1 MPVARTSG
9 VPALAAAAG
18 RHGRMTTP
26 RPCLAPTGRPARDA
40 YARGP
45 VDPHERDGHIPPTPD
60 PEVGAILRAAVEE
73 ATRLLGADGGFLY
86 LVDESDGGLRFAE
99 DAGATR
105 DPADRAWIRDLHLDP
120 GRGLLGAALEGR
132 RVVATSDY
140 AADAGFHHA
149 PAADRVVAELG
160 IRAMIAA
167 PMTMESR
174 ALGALAVYRTRP
186 RAFDDAHAALLR
198 ALADHAASSIHNRR
212 LISELAR
219 ERGLAARRTE
229 VERTLRHMAA
239 RIAVLPDPAVTL
251 AELVEQA
258 RRLLDVSVASV
269 DLVEPIDG
277 RWSWISPDG
286 GPIPSRGPTDLVRH
300 EEPDP
305 LPGVWGRAIRERRVV
320 ATGDY
325 AADASFLHH
334 PDTDALIEAGGLRS
348 VAAAPLL
355 SEGRLLG
362 VLSVAAPQVDAF
374 GVPELDLVE
383 ALSTLAATALGTTRR
398 LAELRS
404 SRAELALRVDREH
417 ALREIAARVSVI
429 AGPAEILQRIVDEAV
444 RLLDADG
451 ARIDLYDEH
460 LQLLVWGYASGDV
473 AEADR
478 AYFGT
483 GGLRVG
489 EGIAGR
495 AVREGRPV
503 FTGDF
508 LAETRLSK
516 RHAAVRY
523 AKETG
528 VRSVLSTPLLAEA
541 GPLGALSVVSRRAD
555 AFDADDGEVLAALAI
570 QASIAIA
577 NSRLVEELARSREE
591 LAHRADAERAIREL
605 ASQILAAGDVGTV
618 LKSTVDAAVRVLG
631 ADGALIDLVDEETG
645 TLGWAVDSGMDEFSD
660 APWLRSQRIAIGEG
674 LSGRAVAQRRVV
686 VTDDYA
692 ADPSFAHTDSA
703 DAFIGRAGIRA
714 MLAAPLVGDE
724 RPLGALEVYARRP
737 AAFDAEGMALAA
749 ALADQAG
756 IAVTNARLIEDLER
770 SREELARSVQT
781 ERSVREIAARIAAL
795 ADPAHVLARV
805 VDEARRLLSSDGAHL
820 TRMNEAR
827 TAVVPVVVA
836 GDMTERTSAW
846 LRTQEFPID
855 EGINGLAAGSDAVV
869 WTEDYRDD
877 PRIPHDPDDTAVARR
892 LGLRG
897 MAAAPLRAP
906 GGEVIGTL
914 AVSYRKPHV
923 FGVTDLERLQGLAD
937 HAAIALSNSLL
948 YERLRSSEA
957 LYRLLVEHSP
967 DVVYQADANGVF
979 TYVSES
985 LERLL
990 GWPPTE
996 VVGRHFSF
1004 LVDTAS
1010 MSEAGSRWAELAA
1023 SPGITV
1029 SSNLDLIAKDGSRH
1043 PYEVSATS
1051 LARDGAFAGMHGSAR
1066 DISERARLQREVR
1079 ESEASYRYL
1088 VQASPDAIWRADAD
1102 GAFTFWSATAD
1113 ALFGRPPEELV
1124 GTHWSSIVAE
1134 ESLAT
1139 ATDGWAQLRTD
1150 PDLVLRLEFRLLR
1163 ADGTTFRTETSAVP
1177 IFEDG
1182 RFAGAHGAVRDLSER
1197 DRLEHELLRQ
1207 AGELAAAEERAHLA
1221 RELHDSVTQAL
1232 FSMGLVIRSIEVL
1245 MGEDPPRARERLR
1258 TLADLQRDAL
1268 AEIRSLIFELRP
1280 GSLAE
1285 DGLVRA
1291 LRTHVAAVE
1300 GRIGLPV
1307 VLEADEDLGR
1317 FPLPVEDALYRIA
1330 QEALHNTV
1338 KHASARSVRIE
1349 VRRTAEGARLVV
1361 EDDGVGF
1368 DADAVAEG
1376 HLGLAGMRVRAE
1388 RVGGSLAVEP
1398 RRRGTRVVVTV
1409 PVGDR

>member
-1 MPVARTSG
+1 MEPNDRD
-9 VPALAAAAG
+9 
-18 RHGRMTTP
+18 
-26 RPCLAPTGRPARDA
+26 GRPTE
-40 YARGP
+40 P
-45 VDPHERDGHIPPTPD
+45 LDPT
-60 PEVGAILRAAVEE
+60 VGSILRDAVEE
-73 ATRLLGADGGFLY
+73 ATRLLGADGGFIY
-86 LVDESDGGLRFAE
+86 LVDPSDGGLRFAE
-99 DAGATR
+99 DAGVTR
-105 DPADRAWIRDLHLDP
+105 EAAGRAWIRDLHLEP
-120 GRGLLGAALEGR
+120 GQGLLGAAIAGR
-132 RVVATSDY
+132 RVVATDDY
-140 AADAGFHHA
+140 ERD
-149 PAADRVVAELG
+149 PAFRHTTGADRVVAELG

-167 PMTMESR
+167 PMAVEGHD
-174 ALGALAVYRTRP
+174 LGALAVYRARP
-186 RAFDDAHAALLR
+186 SRFDEAHSALLR
-198 ALADHAASSIHNRR
+198 ALAGHAASSIHNRR
-212 LISELAR
+212 LIAELAR
-219 ERGLAARRTE
+219 EREEAARRTE
-229 VERTLRHMAA
+229 VERTLRQLAA
-239 RIAVLPDPAVTL
+239 RIAVLPDPAETL
-251 AELVEQA
+251 AEIVEA
-258 RRLLDVSVASV
+258 TRRLLGAAVASV

-277 RWSWISPDG
+277 RWSWVAPAEAASATHDPTNFENRDG
-286 GPIPSRGPTDLVRH
+286 
-300 EEPDP
+300 PDP
-305 LPGVWGRAIRERRVV
+305 MPGIWGLAVREGRAV

-325 AADASFLHH
+325 LTDPSFVHH
-334 PDTDALIEAGGLRS
+334 PIPDGLVRRDGFRT

-362 VLSVAAPQVDAF
+362 VLGVMSPHPDAAGPA
-374 GVPELDLVE
+374 ELELLE
-383 ALSTLAATALGTTRR
+383 ALATLAATALGTTRR
-398 LAELRS
+398 LGELRS

-429 AGPAEILQRIVDEAV
+429 AGPEEILQRIVDECV

-451 ARIDLYDEH
+451 ARIDLYDEEH
-460 LQLLVWGYASGDV
+460 ELLVWGYAAGSV

-478 AYFGT
+478 AHFGT
-483 GGLRVG
+483 GGLRLG

-495 AVREGRPV
+495 AVLEGRPV

-508 LAETRLSK
+508 LGETRLSK

-528 VRSVLSTPLLAEA
+528 VRSVLSTPLVSDA
-541 GPLGALSVVSRRAD
+541 GPLGALSVVSRRRD
-555 AFDADDGEVLAALAI
+555 AFGAEDGEVLAALAT
-570 QASIAIA
+570 QAAIAIA
-577 NSRLVEELARSREE
+577 NSRLVEQLARSREE
-591 LAHRADAERAIREL
+591 LAHRAEAERAIRQL

-631 ADGALIDLVDEETG
+631 ADGALIDLVDEGSG
-645 TLGWAVDSGMDEFSD
+645 TLGWAVDSGMDGFSD
-660 APWLRSQRIAIGEG
+660 ASWLRTQKIAVGEG
-674 LSGRAVAQRRVV
+674 LSGRAVARRRVV

-692 ADPSFAHTDSA
+692 ADPSFAHTPSA
-703 DAFIGRAGIRA
+703 DAFIANAGIRA
-714 MLAAPLVGDE
+714 MLAAPIVGE
-724 RPLGALEVYARRP
+724 GRPLGALEVYARRP
-737 AAFDAEGMALAA
+737 AAFDGDAMDLAA

-756 IAVTNARLIEDLER
+756 IAVTNARLIEDLEA
-770 SREELARSVQT
+770 SRAALRRSVET

-805 VDEARRLLSSDGAHL
+805 VDEARRLLGSDGAHL

-846 LRTQEFPID
+846 LRTQEFPIG
-855 EGINGLAAGSDAVV
+855 EGINGLAAGQDTLV
-869 WTEDYRDD
+869 WTHDYDGD
-877 PRIPHDPDDTAVARR
+877 PRIPHDPDDNAVARR

-914 AVSYRKPHV
+914 AVSYRRPHD
-923 FGVTDLERLQGLAD
+923 FSEADLERLQGLAD

-948 YERLRSSEA
+948 YERLRASEA

-967 DVVYQADANGVF
+967 DVVYQADADGIF

-990 GWPPTE
+990 GWSPSE
-996 VVGRHFSF
+996 IVGRHFSF
-1004 LVDTAS
+1004 LVDEGSRQTG
-1010 MSEAGSRWAELAA
+1010 GSRWAELAA
-1023 SPGITV
+1023 NPGSTL
-1029 SSNLDLIAKDGSRH
+1029 SADLDLIAKDGTRH
-1043 PYEVSATS
+1043 PYEVTASS
-1051 LARDGAFAGMHGSAR
+1051 IGRDGVFVGMHGSAR
-1066 DISERARLQREVR
+1066 DISERARLQRELR
-1079 ESEASYRYL
+1079 ESEASYRHL
-1088 VQASPDAIWRADAD
+1088 VQASPDAIWRAAAD
-1102 GAFTFWSATAD
+1102 GRFTFWSATAE
-1113 ALFGRPPEELV
+1113 AVFGRPLEELV
-1124 GTHWSSIVAE
+1124 GSHWSSIVAE
-1134 ESLAT
+1134 ESLPVAT
-1139 ATDGWAQLRTD
+1139 EAWVQLASDTGR
-1150 PDLVLRLEFRLLR
+1150 VLRLEFRLLR
-1163 ADGTTFRTETSAVP
+1163 ADGSSFRTETSAVP
-1177 IFEDG
+1177 IFEG
-1182 RFAGAHGAVRDLSER
+1182 GVFAGAHGAVRDLSEH
-1197 DRLEHELLRQ
+1197 DRLERELVRQ
-1207 AGELAAAEERAHLA
+1207 AGELAAAEERTHLA

-1307 VLEADEDLGR
+1307 VLDADDDLGR

-1349 VRRTAEGARLVV
+1349 LRRTRAGARLVV

-1368 DADAVAEG
+1368 DPDAVADG
-1376 HLGLAGMRVRAE
+1376 HLGLTGMRARAE
-1388 RVGGSLAVEP
+1388 RVGGTLSVEP
-1398 RRRGTRVVVTV
+1398 RRRGTRVVVAV
-1409 PVGDR
+1409 PLSDG

>member
-1 MPVARTSG
+1 VEARDHD
-9 VPALAAAAG
+9 G
-18 RHGRMTTP
+18 RDP
-26 RPCLAPTGRPARDA
+26 APT
-40 YARGP
+40 
-45 VDPHERDGHIPPTPD
+45 ER
-60 PEVGAILRAAVEE
+60 EVGVILRAAVEE
-73 ATRLLGADGGFLY
+73 ATRLLGADGGFIY
-86 LVDESDGGLRFAE
+86 LVDDMDGGLRFAE
-99 DAGATR
+99 DAGVTR
-105 DPADRAWIRDLHLDP
+105 DAAGRDWIRDLHLDP
-120 GRGLLGAALEGR
+120 GRGLLGAAIAAR
-132 RVVATSDY
+132 RVVATDDY
-140 AADAGFHHA
+140 ARDPSFQHA
-149 PAADRVVAELG
+149 AAADRVVSELG

-167 PMTMESR
+167 PMAVDGR
-174 ALGALAVYRTRP
+174 DLGALAVYRARP
-186 RAFDDAHAALLR
+186 DAFDEADGALLG
-198 ALADHAASSIHNRR
+198 ALAGHAASSIHNRR

-219 ERGLAARRTE
+219 EREEAARRTE
-229 VERTLRHMAA
+229 VERTLRQLAA
-239 RIAVLPDPAVTL
+239 RIAVAVDPAETL
-251 AELVEQA
+251 ADLVDDA
-258 RRLLDVSVASV
+258 RRLLDASVASV
-269 DLVEPIDG
+269 DLVKPIDG
-277 RWSWISPDG
+277 RWSWITPSDGPVSP
-286 GPIPSRGPTDLVRH
+286 RGPTDLVRH
-300 EEPDP
+300 EADVQ
-305 LPGVWGRAIRERRVV
+305 LPGVWGRAVRERRAV

-325 AADASFLHH
+325 RADASFLHA
-334 PDTDALIEAGGLRS
+334 PETDAVIAAAGLRS

-362 VLSVAAPQVDAF
+362 VTSVASPRPDAF
-374 GVPELDLVE
+374 GPAEIELLE
-383 ALSTLAATALGTTRR
+383 ALATLAATALGTTRR

-444 RLLDADG
+444 RLLEADG
-451 ARIDLYDEH
+451 ARIDLYDER
-460 LQLLVWGYASGDV
+460 QRMLVWAYAAGDV

-483 GGLRVG
+483 GGLRLG

-495 AVREGRPV
+495 AVLEGRPV

-508 LAETRLSK
+508 LAETRLSR

-523 AKETG
+523 ARETG
-528 VRSVLSTPLLAEA
+528 VRSVLSTPLLSEA
-541 GPLGALSVVSRRAD
+541 GPLGALSVVSRRTS
-555 AFDADDGEVLAALAI
+555 AFDAEDGEVLAALAI

-577 NSRLVEELARSREE
+577 NSRLVEELGRSREE
-591 LAHRADAERAIREL
+591 LAQRAEAERAIRQL
-605 ASQILAAGDVGTV
+605 ASQILAAGRVETV

-631 ADGALIDLVDEETG
+631 ADGALIDLVDEESG
-645 TLGWAVDSGMDEFSD
+645 TLGWAVDSGMAGFAD
-660 APWLRSQRIAIGEG
+660 APWLRTQRIAIGEG
-674 LSGRAVAQRRVV
+674 ISGRAVAQRRVV

-692 ADPSFAHTDSA
+692 ADPSFAHTESA
-703 DAFIGRAGIRA
+703 DAFIGRAGIRS
-714 MLAAPLVGDE
+714 MLAAPIVGEE

-737 AAFDAEGMALAA
+737 GAFDAEGMALAA

-756 IAVTNARLIEDLER
+756 IAVTNARLIEDLQE
-770 SREELARSVQT
+770 SREELARSVET

-805 VDEARRLLSSDGAHL
+805 VDEARRLLGSDGAHL

-914 AVSYRKPHV
+914 AVSYRKPHA
-923 FGVTDLERLQGLAD
+923 FSETDLERLQGLAD

-967 DVVYQADANGVF
+967 DIVYQADADGVF

-990 GWPPTE
+990 GWSPSE
-996 VVGRHFSF
+996 IVGQHFSF
-1004 LVDTAS
+1004 LIDEAS
-1010 MSEAGSRWAELAA
+1010 RQAGGSRWAELATR
-1023 SPGITV
+1023 PGSTL
-1029 SSNLDLIAKDGSRH
+1029 SADLELVAKDGTRRL
-1043 PYEVSATS
+1043 YEVTASS
-1051 LARDGAFAGMHGSAR
+1051 IGRDGAFVGMHGSAR
-1066 DISERARLQREVR
+1066 DISERARLQRELR

-1102 GAFTFWSATAD
+1102 GRFTFWSATAES
-1113 ALFGRPPEELV
+1113 LFDRPLAELV
-1124 GTHWSSIVAE
+1124 GSHWSTIVAE
-1134 ESLAT
+1134 ESLET
-1139 ATDGWAQLRTD
+1139 ATEGWSRLATD
-1150 PDLVLRLEFRLLR
+1150 PDVVLRLEFVLLR
-1163 ADGTTFRTETSAVP
+1163 ADGSDFRTETSAVP

-1182 RFAGAHGAVRDLSER
+1182 VFAGAHGAVRDLSEH
-1197 DRLEHELLRQ
+1197 DRLERELVRQ

-1245 MGEDPPRARERLR
+1245 MGEDPARARERLR

-1307 VLEADEDLGR
+1307 VLDADEDLGR

-1349 VRRTAEGARLVV
+1349 VRRTASGARLVV

-1368 DADAVAEG
+1368 DPDAVADG

-1388 RVGGSLAVEP
+1388 RVGGSLAVEARP
-1398 RRRGTRVVVTV
+1398 RGTRVVVTV
-1409 PVGDR
+1409 PVDGA